1 MARVTAALV
10 VTSAI
15 AFVWLFGS
23 GAVFEHDAG
32 EWATAKAIVQTRVLG
47 EDLVLLRDDPEEY
60 VATFEGESDYLRL
73 MDERGLVLRDRLGG
87 GMLFRD
93 RDGEPCMGSV
103 EMFTANLNVYTA
115 PSC

>member
-1 MARVTAALV
+1 MARVTAAV
-10 VTSAI
+10 VASCTI

-47 EDLVLLRDDPEEY
+47 EDLVLLRDDPEQY
-60 VATFEGESDYLRL
+60 VATLGGRSDYLRL
-73 MDERGLVLRDRLGG
+73 MEERGLVLRDRAGG
-87 GMLFRD
+87 GMMFRN
-93 RDGEPCMGSV
+93 RDAEPCTGSV
-103 EMFTANLNVYTA
+103 EMFTANLNVYSA